1 MSDRHREIEY
11 DPYRI
16 IVNADRE
23 YLAGAADPNGR
34 FSARAVITRLDG
46 QPVYKNFLNYQLE
59 EGPWFDELQDALR
72 DAEVRAR
79 TAINDGFPDL

>member
-1 MSDRHREIEY
+1 MSDRHREIEA
-11 DPYRI
+11 DPYY
-16 IVNADRE
+16 IVINADRE

-46 QPVYKNFLNYQLE
+46 KPVYRNFLQYQLE
-59 EGPWFDELQDALR
+59 VGAWFDELQDALG